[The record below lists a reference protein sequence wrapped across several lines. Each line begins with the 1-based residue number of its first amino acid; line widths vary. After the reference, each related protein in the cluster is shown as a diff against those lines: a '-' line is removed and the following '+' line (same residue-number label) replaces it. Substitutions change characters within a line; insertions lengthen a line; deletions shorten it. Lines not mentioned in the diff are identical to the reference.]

1 MGLLVADRITV
12 TARIRERI
20 IPAIESLS
28 FSLPPG
34 RILGLVGESGAGKS
48 MIAKSIAQLMP
59 PGFAIRSGSMSFDGE
74 NIAAMDPQRRRGL
87 LGREIAFIP
96 QDPLSALNPVRSIG
110 AQFDEHLTRIG
121 VKGRLRR
128 RERSIELLES
138 VHLPRPQTLLAN
150 YPHELSGGMCQRVL
164 IALAFASRPRL
175 VIADEPTTA
184 LDVTTQ
190 GRIIGLITEMQE
202 RNDTA
207 LIFIT
212 HDLRLAAQ
220 ICDEVVVLYAGRIVE
235 RGPAPSVFAATRHP
249 YTRSLLLANPPM
261 RGPDRAL
268 LVMPGQMPSL
278 SEAADLPGCI
288 FAPRCPVA
296 SADCRAGSMPAI
308 AADEAHATACLHPD
322 RVSRIAAE
330 PEPARRPA
338 AAAGAVLAVDGLV
351 KTYSSRHGLLA
362 KAVRIEAVKRL
373 SLELAVGEFLGVVGE
388 SGSGKSTLARLL
400 VGLDAP
406 TSGRIVLAG
415 VDVTA
420 SDAAARKRRVTAI
433 QMVFQ
438 DPQSALNPRRRVFEI
453 VTQALEAAHPAPG
466 RAERFTRAEELLLD
480 MRLPREVALRFPAE
494 LSGGQRQRVNIAR
507 ALCCL
512 PKVLVADEIV
522 SGLDVSVQAQL
533 LELLLSLRE
542 KRGFSMILISHDL
555 SVVRHVCERVMVMRQ
570 GSVVEA
576 GPTRKV
582 LDDPSHPYTK
592 ALLAAV
598 PPEDPTVGWAARTR
612 RARASGAAEPK

>member
-1 MGLLVADRITV
+1 LGLLVADRITI

-74 NIAAMDPQRRRGL
+74 NIAAMDSQRRRGL

-121 VKGRLRR
+121 VKGRLRC

-164 IALAFASRPRL
+164 IALAFASHPRL

-235 RGPAPSVFAATRHP
+235 RGPATSVFAATRHP

-268 LVMPGQMPSL
+268 LVMPGQMPGL

-296 SADCRAGSMPAI
+296 SVDCRAG
-308 AADEAHATACLHPD
+308 
-322 RVSRIAAE
+322 
-330 PEPARRPA
+330 
-338 AAAGAVLAVDGLV
+338 
-351 KTYSSRHGLLA
+351 
-362 KAVRIEAVKRL
+362 
-373 SLELAVGEFLGVVGE
+373 
-388 SGSGKSTLARLL
+388 
-400 VGLDAP
+400 
-406 TSGRIVLAG
+406 
-415 VDVTA
+415 
-420 SDAAARKRRVTAI
+420 
-433 QMVFQ
+433 
-438 DPQSALNPRRRVFEI
+438 
-453 VTQALEAAHPAPG
+453 
-466 RAERFTRAEELLLD
+466 
-480 MRLPREVALRFPAE
+480 
-494 LSGGQRQRVNIAR
+494 
-507 ALCCL
+507 
-512 PKVLVADEIV
+512 
-522 SGLDVSVQAQL
+522 
-533 LELLLSLRE
+533 
-542 KRGFSMILISHDL
+542 
-555 SVVRHVCERVMVMRQ
+555 
-570 GSVVEA
+570 
-576 GPTRKV
+576 
-582 LDDPSHPYTK
+582 
-592 ALLAAV
+592 
-598 PPEDPTVGWAARTR
+598 
-612 RARASGAAEPK
+612 

>member
-1 MGLLVADRITV
+1 MSLLVADRV
-12 TARIRERI
+12 TISARIRERI
-20 IPAIESLS
+20 VPAIENLG

-59 PGFAIRSGSMSFDGE
+59 PGFAIRSGSLSFDGE
-74 NIAAMDPQRRRGL
+74 NIVAMNPNRRRSL

-96 QDPLSALNPVRSIG
+96 QEPLSALNPVRSIG
-110 AQFDEHLTRIG
+110 VQFDEHLTRIG
-121 VKGRLRR
+121 VRGWRDRR
-128 RERSIELLES
+128 ARSIELLES
-138 VHLPRPQTLLAN
+138 VHLPRPETLLTN

-164 IALAFASRPRL
+164 IAMAFASRPRL

-190 GRIIGLITEMQE
+190 SRIIELISEMQE

-207 LIFIT
+207 LLFVT

-235 RGPAPSVFAATRHP
+235 RGPSSSVFAATRHP

-261 RGPDRAL
+261 RGADRAL

-278 SEAADLPGCI
+278 SEAADLTGCV
-288 FAPRCPVA
+288 FAPRCGVA
-296 SADCRAGSMPAI
+296 SADCHSASMPII
-308 AADEAHATACLHPD
+308 AADDVHGTACLHPG
-322 RVSRIAAE
+322 RVSAVAAA

-338 AAAGAVLAVDGLV
+338 WSASAVLVVDDLV
-351 KTYSSRHGLLA
+351 KTYVSRNGLLA
-362 KAVRIEAVKRL
+362 KAVKIEAVKKL

-406 TSGRIVLAG
+406 TSGRIRLAG

-420 SDAAARKRRVTAI
+420 ADVAVRKHRVAAI

-453 VTQALEAAHPAPG
+453 VSQALEVAEPPPS
-466 RAERFTRAEELLLD
+466 RAERFDRAQELLLE
-480 MRLPREVALRFPAE
+480 MRLPKEVALRFPAE

-533 LELLLSLRE
+533 LELLLSLRD
-542 KRGFSMILISHDL
+542 KHGFSMILISHDL

-570 GSVVEA
+570 GDVVEA
-576 GPTRKV
+576 GPTRQV
-582 LDDPSHPYTK
+582 LDHPTQPYTR

-598 PPEDPTVGWAARTR
+598 PPEDPTVAWAGRTG
-612 RARASGAAEPK
+612 RASANKGVELK

>member
-121 VKGRLRR
+121 VKGRLRC

-164 IALAFASRPRL
+164 IALAFASHPRL

-268 LVMPGQMPSL
+268 LVMPGQMPESL
-278 SEAADLPGCI
+278 RSSGPSWLH
-288 FAPRCPVA
+288 FRAP
-296 SADCRAGSMPAI
+296 MP
-308 AADEAHATACLHPD
+308 C
-322 RVSRIAAE
+322 
-330 PEPARRPA
+330 
-338 AAAGAVLAVDGLV
+338 
-351 KTYSSRHGLLA
+351 
-362 KAVRIEAVKRL
+362 
-373 SLELAVGEFLGVVGE
+373 GE
-388 SGSGKSTLARLL
+388 R
-400 VGLDAP
+400 
-406 TSGRIVLAG
+406 
-415 VDVTA
+415 
-420 SDAAARKRRVTAI
+420 
-433 QMVFQ
+433 
-438 DPQSALNPRRRVFEI
+438 
-453 VTQALEAAHPAPG
+453 
-466 RAERFTRAEELLLD
+466 
-480 MRLPREVALRFPAE
+480 RLPRRIDA
-494 LSGGQRQRVNIAR
+494 G
-507 ALCCL
+507 
-512 PKVLVADEIV
+512 D
-522 SGLDVSVQAQL
+522 
-533 LELLLSLRE
+533 
-542 KRGFSMILISHDL
+542 RG
-555 SVVRHVCERVMVMRQ
+555 
-570 GSVVEA
+570 
-576 GPTRKV
+576 
-582 LDDPSHPYTK
+582 
-592 ALLAAV
+592 
-598 PPEDPTVGWAARTR
+598 
-612 RARASGAAEPK
+612 

>member
-1 MGLLVADRITV
+1 VSLLIADRVTI
-12 TARIRERI
+12 TARIRDRI
-20 IPAIESLS
+20 VPAIESLS

-48 MIAKSIAQLMP
+48 MIAKSIAQLLP
-59 PGFAIRSGSMSFDGE
+59 PGFAVSSGSLSFDGK
-74 NIAAMDPQRRRGL
+74 NIAAMDASRRRSL
-87 LGREIAFIP
+87 LGRDIAFIP
-96 QDPLSALNPVRSIG
+96 QEPLSALNPVRSIG
-110 AQFDEHLTRIG
+110 SQFDEHLIRIG
-121 VKGRLRR
+121 VKGGRRR

-138 VHLPRPQTLLAN
+138 VHLPRAQTLLAH

-164 IALAFASRPRL
+164 IALAFASHPRL

-190 GRIIGLITEMQE
+190 GRIIQLITEMQQ
-202 RNDTA
+202 RNDTG
-207 LIFIT
+207 LVFIT

-220 ICDEVVVLYAGRIVE
+220 VCDEVVVLYAGRTVE
-235 RGPAPSVFAATRHP
+235 RGPTSSVFVATRHP
-249 YTRSLLLANPPM
+249 YTRSLLLANPPL

-278 SEAADLPGCI
+278 VEAADLPGCV
-288 FAPRCPVA
+288 FAPRCAVA
-296 SADCRAGSMPAI
+296 SADCRAGSMPVI
-308 AADEAHATACLHPD
+308 EAAEAHATACLHPD
-322 RVSRIAAE
+322 RIPRIAAG
-330 PEPARRPA
+330 PELARRPA
-338 AAAGAVLAVDGLV
+338 GAQSAILTVNGLA
-351 KTYSSRHGLLA
+351 KTYARRHGLLA
-362 KAVRIEAVKRL
+362 KMARVEAVKSL
-373 SLELAVGEFLGVVGE
+373 SLELAEGEFLGVVGE

-406 TSGRIVLAG
+406 TSGRVVLTG
-415 VDVTA
+415 FDVTTP
-420 SDAAARKRRVTAI
+420 DAAARKRRLAAI

-438 DPQSALNPRRRVFEI
+438 DPQSALNPRRQVFEI
-453 VTQALEAAHPAPG
+453 VTQALEAIHPAPG
-466 RAERFTRAEELLLD
+466 RAERLARAEELLLD
-480 MRLPREVALRFPAE
+480 MRLPRDVAQRYPAE

-555 SVVRHVCERVMVMRQ
+555 SVVRHVCERLMVMRQ

-576 GPTRKV
+576 GRTRKV
-582 LDDPSHPYTK
+582 LDNPSHPYTK

-598 PPEDPTVGWAARTR
+598 PPEDPAVGWAARIG
-612 RARASGAAEPK
+612 RAELS